1 MDAAKSRPTL
11 GMLQLQNT
19 PIRLPGAISN
29 PATYDF
35 PVRYLPVPGA
45 WTKNVVGTDPG
56 VVTAYIEAARQ
67 LEREGV
73 AAISTNCGFTA
84 RFQKD
89 VAAAVKIPVA
99 LSSLSL
105 VPFMARIIPPGKKL
119 AVVTYD
125 AKQLVELH
133 FNGAGWSM
141 KDTPAVIAGIEGS
154 ESWTEMAK
162 PDPKFNVAMLERD
175 VLAATRKL
183 LAVNP
188 DVVAIVLECSAF
200 PIVAATVRREI
211 GLPTVDFSTL
221 QRFLMASVT
230 AQASASLAAAE

>member
-1 MDAAKSRPTL
+1 MDASKDRPTL

-35 PVRYLPVPGA
+35 PVRYLQVPGA
-45 WTKNVVGTDPG
+45 WTKNVVGTDPA
-56 VVTAYIEAARQ
+56 VVTAYIEAAKQ
-67 LEREGV
+67 LEKEGV

-89 VAAAVKIPVA
+89 VAAAVKVPVA

-119 AVVTYD
+119 GIVTYD

-141 KDTPAVIAGIEGS
+141 KDTPAVTVGIEGS

-162 PDPKFNVAMLERD
+162 PDPKFNVTMLERD

-183 LAVNP
+183 LSANP
-188 DVVAIVLECSAF
+188 GVVALVLECSAF
-200 PIVAATVRREI
+200 PIVAAAVRREI

-230 AQASASLAAAE
+230 ARAGMARAAAE

>member
-1 MDAAKSRPTL
+1 
-11 GMLQLQNT
+11 
-19 PIRLPGAISN
+19 
-29 PATYDF
+29 
-35 PVRYLPVPGA
+35 
-45 WTKNVVGTDPG
+45 
-56 VVTAYIEAARQ
+56 
-67 LEREGV
+67 
-73 AAISTNCGFTA
+73 
-84 RFQKD
+84 
-89 VAAAVKIPVA
+89 
-99 LSSLSL
+99 
-105 VPFMARIIPPGKKL
+105 MARIIPPGKKL
-119 AVVTYD
+119 GIVTYD

-183 LAVNP
+183 LSENP
-188 DVVAIVLECSAF
+188 DVAAIVLECSAF
-200 PIVAATVRREI
+200 PIVANFVRKEV

-230 AQASASLAAAE
+230 ARAGVSLAAAE

>member
-1 MDAAKSRPTL
+1 MDAAKDRPTL

-29 PATYDF
+29 PATFDF
-35 PVRYLPVPGA
+35 PVRYLQVPGA
-45 WTKNVVGTDPG
+45 WTKNVVGTDPT
-56 VVTAYIEAARQ
+56 VVTAYIESAKQ

-105 VPFMARIIPPGKKL
+105 VPFMSRVIPPGKKL
-119 AVVTYD
+119 GIITYD

-141 KDTPAVIAGIEGS
+141 KDTPAIIVGIEGS

-162 PDPKFNVAMLERD
+162 PDPKFNVEMLERD
-175 VLAATRKL
+175 VLAVTRKL
-183 LAVNP
+183 LSANS
-188 DVVAIVLECSAF
+188 DVAAIVLECSAF
-200 PIVAATVRREI
+200 PIVAHTVRREI

-230 AQASASLAAAE
+230 ARAGVSRAAAE

>member
-1 MDAAKSRPTL
+1 MDIAKDRPTL
-11 GMLQLQNT
+11 GMLQLENT

-35 PVRYLPVPGA
+35 PVRYMKVPGA
-45 WTKNVVGTDPG
+45 WTKNVVGTDPT
-56 VVTAYIEAARQ
+56 VAKAYIEAAQQ

-89 VAAAVKIPVA
+89 VAAAVKVPVA

-105 VPFMARIIPPGKKL
+105 VPFMARVIPPGKKL
-119 AVVTYD
+119 GIVTYD
-125 AKQLVELH
+125 AQQLVELH
-133 FNGAGWSM
+133 FNGAGWSTN
-141 KDTPAVIAGIEGS
+141 DTPAVIIGIEGS

-183 LAVNP
+183 LAANP
-188 DVVAIVLECSAF
+188 DIAALVLECSAF
-200 PIVAATVRREI
+200 PIAAAAVRREI

-221 QRFLMASVT
+221 QRFLMASVST
-230 AQASASLAAAE
+230 RAGVARAAAE